1 MDFVDQQL
9 VAQLVFTTGDSAF
22 ITTGPSLRT
31 EEPSLRISS
40 EGGNPPEQ
48 AGQKHIC
55 QYAGQLGEIFK
66 LGTMQM
72 GDGD

>member
-22 ITTGPSLRT
+22 MTTGPSLRT
-31 EEPSLRISS
+31 KEPSLRISS
-40 EGGNPPEQ
+40 KGGYLPEQ
-48 AGQKHIC
+48 AGEKHLC
-55 QYAGQLGEIFK
+55 QYAGQPAENFK

-72 GDGD
+72 GEDN